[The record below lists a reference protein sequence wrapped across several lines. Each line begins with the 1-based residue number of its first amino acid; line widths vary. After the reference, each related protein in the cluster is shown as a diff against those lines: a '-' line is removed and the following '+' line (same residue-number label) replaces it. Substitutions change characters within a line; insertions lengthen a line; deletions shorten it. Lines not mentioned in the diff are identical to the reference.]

1 MASHKTS
8 LNWQRDGEE
17 FKPGKYSTDHPW
29 TFDGGESVMA
39 SAAAAYGGNAALV
52 DPEQAFTASL
62 SACHM
67 LTFLYMAAS
76 KGFVINSYQDDAEGF
91 LGKNDEGRM
100 AMVRVV
106 LKPRIEFDGEAP
118 DTATMEQLHHRAHLN
133 CFIANSVSTQIDIE

>member
-8 LNWQRDGEE
+8 LDWQRNGQE

-29 TFDGGESVMA
+29 QFDGGESVMA

-67 LTFLYMAAS
+67 LTFLYTAAM
-76 KGFVINSYQDDAEGF
+76 KGFVVNRYRDDAEGF
-91 LGKNDEGRM
+91 LGKNDQGRM

-106 LKPRIEFDGEAP
+106 LRPQIDFDGEVP
-118 DTATMEQLHHRAHLN
+118 DAEALEQLHHMAHRN
-133 CFIANSVSTQIDIE
+133 CFIANSVSTRIDIE

>member
-1 MASHKTS
+1 MASHKAS
-8 LNWQRDGEE
+8 LSWARNGQE

-29 TFDGGESVMA
+29 HFEGGESVMA

-67 LTFLYMAAS
+67 LTFLHMAAM
-76 KGFVINSYQDDAEGF
+76 KGHVVNQYSDDAEGF

-100 AMVRVV
+100 AVTRVV
-106 LKPRIEFDGEAP
+106 LRPKIEFEGDAP
-118 DTATMEQLHHRAHLN
+118 DDATLDQLHHRAHLN